1 MVHIVQRSSSNRSTG
16 RIRGEAARA
25 GSEEEQ
31 QHGRGRR
38 SSSSSTGRSPPASSW
53 STGLWRQAPAT
64 PVGDRGGAHAGA
76 PGGCAGARG
85 WTHTSLRRMRGGS
98 RREARGLEEDV
109 A

>member
-1 MVHIVQRSSSNRSTG
+1 MVHIVQRSSSNSSTS
-16 RIRGEAARA
+16 RIRGEAAWA
-25 GSEEEQ
+25 GSQEEQ

-38 SSSSSTGRSPPASSW
+38 SSSSSTGRSPLASSW
-53 STGLWRQAPAT
+53 STGLWRQAPAM

-85 WTHTSLRRMRGGS
+85 WTHTSLRRMRRGS